1 MSTNNLDFKG
11 MIEANYNVLSNLEAN
26 IQAFFK
32 TFENVDTKI
41 VEKETAFANAKQEFK
56 ELIEDYKTILEN
68 TREEFKKALIRE
80 QQEFIEVVN
89 TNTNKILEIKKEEL
103 QEKLDQ
109 EEHKILLKT
118 KTLLD
123 TMESFQENINSKILD
138 TIKNLPVA
146 LEEEKDLIINKTLE
160 NIKETSKSL
169 QTNIEDYRKILEQEL
184 ESYKNRLVEEVKEC
198 KYTLKESVKDIKEV
212 TEDIKAENIT
222 LNKNRSNLEADYRKV
237 NNSLENVT
245 KSTNNLAKGI
255 NNIKYTFVI
264 NKIYILLFSLLNPLF
279 ILRIIVPQEW
289 SINFYGEKT
298 RWTLIIVA
306 SLLIIVAICDFMYRT
321 ILPIL
326 SSLWEKICNFLFTSS
341 DEEAED

>member
-1 MSTNNLDFKG
+1 LSNLDFKG
-11 MIEANYNVLSNLEAN
+11 MIEANYNVLSNLEAS

-41 VEKETAFANAKQEFK
+41 VEKETAFINAKQEFK
-56 ELIEDYKTILEN
+56 ELIEDYRTILEN
-68 TREEFKKALIRE
+68 TREEFKKALTRE

-89 TNTNKILEIKKEEL
+89 ANTNKILEIKEEEL
-103 QEKLDQ
+103 KQKLEA
-109 EEHKILLKT
+109 EEHNVILKT
-118 KTLLD
+118 KNLLEA
-123 TMESFQENINSKILD
+123 MENFQENINSKILD
-138 TIKNLPVA
+138 TIKNLPVL

-160 NIKETSKSL
+160 NIKETSNTLKSS
-169 QTNIEDYRKILEQEL
+169 IEDYRKILEQEL
-184 ESYKNRLVEEVKEC
+184 ESYKNRLVEEMKEC
-198 KYTLKESVKDIKEV
+198 KYTLKENIEDIKEV
-212 TEDIKAENIT
+212 AEDIKAENSNII
-222 LNKNRSNLEADYRKV
+222 KNRSNLEADYQKV

-326 SSLWEKICNFLFTSS
+326 SNLWEKICNFLFTS
-341 DEEAED
+341 DEEAEED

>member
-1 MSTNNLDFKG
+1 MSTNLDFKG

-41 VEKETAFANAKQEFK
+41 VEKETAFINAKQEFK
-56 ELIEDYKTILEN
+56 TLIEDYKSTLD
-68 TREEFKKALIRE
+68 KIRE
-80 QQEFIEVVN
+80 DFNLAVAKEQKEFIDVVN

-103 QEKLDQ
+103 KQKLEA
-109 EEHKILLKT
+109 EEHNIILKT

-138 TIKNLPVA
+138 TIKNLPVL

-169 QTNIEDYRKILEQEL
+169 QASIEDYRKILEQEL

-198 KYTLKESVKDIKEV
+198 KYTLKSSVEDIKEV
-212 TEDIKAENIT
+212 AEDIKAENSNII
-222 LNKNRSNLEADYRKV
+222 KNRSNLEADYRKV

-245 KSTNNLAKGI
+245 KSTNNLVKGI
-255 NNIKYTFVI
+255 NNVKYTFII
-264 NKIYILLFSLLNPLF
+264 NKIYIFLFSLLNSIF
-279 ILRIIVPQEW
+279 ILRIIVPQKWE
-289 SINFYGEKT
+289 INFLGNKT
-298 RWTLIIVA
+298 LWTLIILATSLIVVA
-306 SLLIIVAICDFMYRT
+306 VGDFIYRVIFPIIINV
-321 ILPIL
+321 
-326 SSLWEKICNFLFTSS
+326 WEKIINIFFTFE
-341 DEEAED
+341 EEAEED